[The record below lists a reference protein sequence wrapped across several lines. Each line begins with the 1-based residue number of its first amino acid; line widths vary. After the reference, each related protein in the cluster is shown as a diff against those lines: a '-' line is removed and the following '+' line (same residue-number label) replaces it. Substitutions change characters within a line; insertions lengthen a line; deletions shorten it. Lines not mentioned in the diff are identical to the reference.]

1 MLLVENLFLE
11 KKLGML
17 LKILTDHLSFLW
29 PKLPLFV
36 DKLLLIK
43 AFFNGLI
50 DDVACKNLFNGCLF
64 QENIDIL
71 ALVKPLSCEKDVE
84 FTSIENRELLITNFQ
99 EEG

>member
-43 AFFNGLI
+43 AFSNGLI
-50 DDVACKNLFNGCLF
+50 DDVACKNLFNSCLS
-64 QENIDIL
+64 QEYIDIL
-71 ALVKPLSCEKDVE
+71 TLIDSLSCEKDVKL
-84 FTSIENRELLITNFQ
+84 TSIENRELLITNF
-99 EEG
+99 